1 MQLFNLFKRKNEDT
15 HELSLKEQLSY
26 IIDYIPDFY
35 KDNRQYLNAT
45 DYLKHDEWGLTLES
59 LIELTV
65 ETDHYF
71 SEEYWQRLADAA
83 NAMNLSELSNYCLTQ
98 IGRNQKD
105 LKSKTPFGW
114 TTIKFDDNHF
124 QHYISERIKETWVAE
139 RHQRD
144 NVNSLLKKENGVYLK
159 MNGRSGTIYVID
171 QDRLTEIDVEIGMV
185 GLLLYFKNTTHWILP
200 LKRGLTIEEK
210 KDIRISIT
218 SWASKTKNAVE
229 FDD

>member
-45 DYLKHDEWGLTLES
+45 DYLKHDELGLTLES

-83 NAMNLSELSNYCLTQ
+83 NAMNLSELSNYCLKQ

-105 LKSKTPFGW
+105 LKSK
-114 TTIKFDDNHF
+114 
-124 QHYISERIKETWVAE
+124 
-139 RHQRD
+139 
-144 NVNSLLKKENGVYLK
+144 L
-159 MNGRSGTIYVID
+159 
-171 QDRLTEIDVEIGMV
+171 RLG
-185 GLLLYFKNTTHWILP
+185 GQL
-200 LKRGLTIEEK
+200 
-210 KDIRISIT
+210 
-218 SWASKTKNAVE
+218 
-229 FDD
+229 